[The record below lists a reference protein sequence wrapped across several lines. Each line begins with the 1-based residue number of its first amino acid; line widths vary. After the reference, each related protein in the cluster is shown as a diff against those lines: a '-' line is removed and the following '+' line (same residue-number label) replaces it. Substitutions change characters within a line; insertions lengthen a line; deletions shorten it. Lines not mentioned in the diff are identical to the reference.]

1 MKNTLQFLLLL
12 FFLSFFGCTCSVVK
26 PLDIRNDFLKKE
38 LQQTDYEKGKALI
51 LQMENAYGGKENWLA
66 YEKGTF
72 IQRADWYGRKK
83 ISGWDTVPQRFEMTS
98 YFGTDNSELTLLN
111 GKNKGT
117 KWGIQNGNFYSQ
129 KTNQEKDLKRN
140 NHQADK
146 LLFKNYWFQFPFRV
160 GEAAIIASAG
170 KGEIKGKTYDL
181 VYATWGS
188 EKANKEYDQFLLY
201 LNEETHL
208 IEYLHFTVREK
219 FNAISFTARFDNFK
233 AVDNLVF
240 PFVQYVTQGK
250 PQKSGM
256 KMHENH
262 YEAVSLGEVK

>member
-1 MKNTLQFLLLL
+1 M
-12 FFLSFFGCTCSVVK
+12 
-26 PLDIRNDFLKKE
+26 
-38 LQQTDYEKGKALI
+38 
-51 LQMENAYGGKENWLA
+51 
-66 YEKGTF
+66 
-72 IQRADWYGRKK
+72 
-83 ISGWDTVPQRFEMTS
+83 
-98 YFGTDNSELTLLN
+98 
-111 GKNKGT
+111 
-117 KWGIQNGNFYSQ
+117 
-129 KTNQEKDLKRN
+129 
-140 NHQADK
+140 
-146 LLFKNYWFQFPFRV
+146 
-160 GEAAIIASAG
+160 
-170 KGEIKGKTYDL
+170 